1 MEKFGVENI
10 KKAIGAVINIGEN
23 VEQARDD
30 GEVSL
35 GEAISITVGAIPPMF
50 NSVKNWNKIREEYN
64 DLSNAERQEIKT
76 WVQEEFDLE
85 DDFVESKIEAA
96 FDVVVSIEKYFSIKR
111 VA

>member
-35 GEAISITVGAIPPMF
+35 GEAISITVGAIPP
-50 NSVKNWNKIREEYN
+50 
-64 DLSNAERQEIKT
+64 IKT